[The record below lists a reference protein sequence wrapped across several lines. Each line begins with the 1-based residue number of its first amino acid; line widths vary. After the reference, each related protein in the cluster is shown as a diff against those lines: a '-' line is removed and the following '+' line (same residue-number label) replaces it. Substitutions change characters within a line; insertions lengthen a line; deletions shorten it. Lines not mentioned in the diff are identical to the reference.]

1 MGPLVPT
8 IISNEFDLVIALLL
22 GFGFGFILEQAGFST
37 SKKLVGLFYGYDF
50 VVLKVFFTAGITAMI
65 GVLLLGHFGLL
76 DLSIIYVNPTFLK
89 SAIIGGLIM
98 GVGFVVGGF
107 CPGTSVCA
115 SAIGKIDGIIFVLGG
130 MFGIY
135 LFMEFYP
142 FLKDTYMAG
151 AMGPVTIPEVFGIS
165 PIAVAIIFSIVALGG
180 FVLATYVESRV
191 NKTPFEFPQ
200 KRKVKMILTAL
211 VPFVVIAITAFTPDK
226 NERIETMI
234 NSPVLLDKAE
244 TKAIDGDKMALEI
257 VNNHYKWN
265 IIDVRSPEAYKAW
278 HLPLAI
284 NIPLDSMRNREWESY
299 FKQKFRKN
307 VFYSDDPAM
316 TKKAFATAEVIGKAD
331 NYILKATAKNFRQM
345 FFNPAPPRPG
355 ASKNEVDLY
364 HFRLKSGIQMKEL
377 ARALERFHS
386 KPKKKKLRK
395 VQGGCA

>member
-115 SAIGKIDGIIFVLGG
+115 SATGKIDGIIFVLGG
-130 MFGIY
+130 LFGIY

-142 FLKDTYMAG
+142 FLINTYMAG
-151 AMGPVTIPEVFGIS
+151 AMGPVTIPDVFGIS
-165 PIAVAIIFSIVALGG
+165 PIATAALFSAIALGG
-180 FVLATYVESRV
+180 FVLAAYVESRV
-191 NKTPFEFPQ
+191 NKVPFELPRKQ
-200 KRKVKMILTAL
+200 KVKMILTAL
-211 VPFVVIAITAFTPDK
+211 VPFIVIAITAFSPDK
-226 NERIETMI
+226 NERMEAKI
-234 NSPVLLDKAE
+234 NSAELLNKAG

-265 IIDVRSPEAYKAW
+265 IIDVRSPEVYKAW

-299 FKQKFRKN
+299 FKQKFKKN
-307 VFYSDDPAM
+307 VYYSDDTDM

-331 NYILKATAKNFRQM
+331 NYILKTGAAEFRQI
-345 FFNPAPPRPG
+345 FFKPQPPGPN
-355 ASKNEVDLY
+355 ATKDEVDLY
-364 HFRLKSGIQMKEL
+364 HFRLKSGIQMDDL
-377 ARALERFHS
+377 AKALERFHS